1 MVLQTFSHS
10 AFSCIFPGS
19 VGGGAIGPGN
29 GASDTVRNNY
39 QTSWTNLI
47 RNLIVLKFIS

>member
-19 VGGGAIGPGN
+19 VGGGAI
-29 GASDTVRNNY
+29 DTVDFRDYIKTLRLPPPSLRNEM
-39 QTSWTNLI
+39 I
-47 RNLIVLKFIS
+47 DISIK